1 MTFLYQILVFQTHW
15 KLSDT
20 DFSGFF
26 IDHIPFTSHASSYHF
41 VSLSL
46 LQNLFIFLS
55 AGRVTSMIQINTFII
70 TIIVI
75 NINTTINTFIII
87 IINFND
93 IVINGM
99 PKL

>member
-1 MTFLYQILVFQTHW
+1 
-15 KLSDT
+15 
-20 DFSGFF
+20 
-26 IDHIPFTSHASSYHF
+26 
-41 VSLSL
+41 
-46 LQNLFIFLS
+46 
-55 AGRVTSMIQINTFII
+55 MIQINIFII

-75 NINTTINTFIII
+75 NINTIINTFIII

>member
-1 MTFLYQILVFQTHW
+1 
-15 KLSDT
+15 
-20 DFSGFF
+20 
-26 IDHIPFTSHASSYHF
+26 
-41 VSLSL
+41 
-46 LQNLFIFLS
+46 
-55 AGRVTSMIQINTFII
+55 MIQINIFII

-75 NINTTINTFIII
+75 NINTIINSFIII